1 MGRLLD
7 IARSAQCDTS
17 DKSDESPPV
26 TAEAP
31 PFVANVALVA
41 NQSEAELDI
50 SRAAARDLD
59 QPMRCESCGEVRPVM
74 LLMEPGPDGQPWALC
89 GRCWA

>member
-1 MGRLLD
+1 MGRLLE
-7 IARSAQCDTS
+7 IARSAQCDKS
-17 DKSDESPPV
+17 DKSDKSPDDA
-26 TAEAP
+26 TEAP

-41 NQSEAELDI
+41 KQTEAELDI

-59 QPMRCESCGEVRPVM
+59 EPMRCEHCGEVRPVM
-74 LLMEPGPDGQPWALC
+74 MLMEPGPDGQPWALC